1 MMKPR
6 RLPRIGGKGANPQD
20 NQEQS
25 NNNNNINNTN
35 NIPNNPNNT
44 QISNNINTRPRNR
57 QNNRE
62 EDLIKNN
69 NLDPDFIKKYRKIR
83 NRHQEDF
90 SINLVPNKEDI
101 ISEDVR
107 LYDNKNINLEM
118 PRIKENIGLENTEYY
133 IESIHHDQYYKINQI
148 KKEEKKEEEIGE
160 GKVDIKKR
168 RKSVHKKFT
177 ALEQAQ
183 ALENKLYNKF
193 DKELTDVITRTLSKV
208 TIIFLF
214 TQGLLAGMG
223 LLHVIL
229 FLTYDDYDSFIKIL
243 SKMIIILFDIFHALT
258 FTSLVGNGIKFVSS
272 YQKYNIMNLQIH
284 GNNNEFMRLRRDMIF
299 SGILLVF
306 FTVVFAFEVYLATF
320 VQKINLRKCY
330 TGDKDYLI
338 IGESEFDKFKYC
350 HIVLD
355 FVVIILFILNIFDL
369 NIQEEKTEQTNAPIN
384 VNFYLGSETQNE
396 ANPNATTQNN

>member
-1 MMKPR
+1 MKPR
-6 RLPRIGGKGANPQD
+6 RLPRIGAGTSTKNQNQNQD
-20 NQEQS
+20 PNIIT
-25 NNNNNINNTN
+25 NNNIS
-35 NIPNNPNNT
+35 PKKK
-44 QISNNINTRPRNR
+44 R
-57 QNNRE
+57 
-62 EDLIKNN
+62 
-69 NLDPDFIKKYRKIR
+69 NLDSIRKKNSGDPDYIKKYRRIR
-83 NRHQEDF
+83 DRHQEDF
-90 SINLVPNKEDI
+90 AISLSPNQEDI

-107 LYDNKNINLEM
+107 LYDNKDIHLETQKM
-118 PRIKENIGLENTEYY
+118 KENMGFENTEYY

-148 KKEEKKEEEIGE
+148 RKEEKKPEEILGE
-160 GKVDIKKR
+160 TKVGQKKR
-168 RKSVHKKFT
+168 RRSVHKKFT

-214 TQGLLAGMG
+214 AQGLLAGMG

-229 FLTYDDYDSFIKIL
+229 FLTYDDYESFL
-243 SKMIIILFDIFHALT
+243 SLLSRMIIILYNIFHALT
-258 FTSLVGNGIKFVSS
+258 FISLVGNGIKFVSS

-306 FTVVFAFEVYLATF
+306 FTVVFGFEVYLATF
-320 VQKINLRKCY
+320 IQHINLNKCS
-330 TGDKDYLI
+330 KNENLI
-338 IGESEFDKFKYC
+338 ISEDEFDKFKYI

-369 NIQEEKTEQTNAPIN
+369 NIQEDKSDQSNRPIN
-384 VNFYLGSETQNE
+384 VNFYLGNENDNNGNEITQN
-396 ANPNATTQNN
+396 

>member
-6 RLPRIGGKGANPQD
+6 RLPRIGK
-20 NQEQS
+20 E
-25 NNNNNINNTN
+25 NNNIQSN
-35 NIPNNPNNT
+35 NIPNNTSQIINNKIPKTRNKINKEEELINNNT
-44 QISNNINTRPRNR
+44 
-57 QNNRE
+57 
-62 EDLIKNN
+62 
-69 NLDPDFIKKYRKIR
+69 DPDFIKKYRKLR

-90 SINLVPNKEDI
+90 AISIVPNKEDI
-101 ISEDVR
+101 ISEDAK
-107 LYDNKNINLEM
+107 LYDNKYMNLEKPPM
-118 PRIKENIGLENTEYY
+118 KEIGLDNTEFY

-148 KKEEKKEEEIGE
+148 KKEEKKTEAILGNE
-160 GKVDIKKR
+160 GKIDIKKR
-168 RKSVHKKFT
+168 RKSVQKKFT

-193 DKELTDVITRTLSKV
+193 DKELTDVITKTLSKV

-214 TQGLLAGMG
+214 TQGMLAGMG

-229 FLTYDDYDSFIKIL
+229 FLTYDEYAPFIGIL
-243 SKMIIILFDIFHALT
+243 SRMIIILYDIFHALT

-306 FTVVFAFEVYLATF
+306 FTVVFGFEVYLATF
-320 VQKINLRKCY
+320 IQKINLNKCY
-330 TGDKDYLI
+330 NGDNAKFI
-338 IGESEFDKFKYC
+338 ISESDFNKFKYC
-350 HIVLD
+350 HIVID

-369 NIQEEKTEQTNAPIN
+369 NIQEDKNEHNGPIN
-384 VNFYLGSETQNE
+384 VNFYLGTESQHDENINDITQS
-396 ANPNATTQNN
+396 

>member
-1 MMKPR
+1 MRPR
-6 RLPRIGGKGANPQD
+6 RLPRIGKENNPIK
-20 NQEQS
+20 E
-25 NNNNNINNTN
+25 NNI
-35 NIPNNPNNT
+35 IPNNNT
-44 QISNNINTRPRNR
+44 QISNNNNAKTRNKIPN
-57 QNNRE
+57 QEN
-62 EDLIKNN
+62 DLINN
-69 NLDPDFIKKYRKIR
+69 NTDPDFIKKYRKLR

-90 SINLVPNKEDI
+90 AINIVPNKEDI
-101 ISEDVR
+101 ISEDAK
-107 LYDNKNINLEM
+107 LYDNKYMNLEKPFM
-118 PRIKENIGLENTEYY
+118 KEIGLENTEFY

-148 KKEEKKEEEIGE
+148 KKEEKKAEDILGGE
-160 GKVDIKKR
+160 GKIDIKKR

-193 DKELTDVITRTLSKV
+193 DKELTDVITKTLSKV

-229 FLTYDDYDSFIKIL
+229 FLTYDQYEDFINIL
-243 SKMIIILFDIFHALT
+243 SRMIIILYDIFHALT

-284 GNNNEFMRLRRDMIF
+284 GSNTEFMRLRRDMIF

-306 FTVVFAFEVYLATF
+306 FTVVFGFEVYLATF
-320 VQKINLRKCY
+320 VQKINLNKCY
-330 TGDKDYLI
+330 NGDNTKLI
-338 IGESEFDKFKYC
+338 ISEKDFDKFKYC
-350 HIVLD
+350 HIVID

-369 NIQEEKTEQTNAPIN
+369 NIQEDKMEQNNRPIN
-384 VNFYLGSETQNE
+384 VNFYLGSESQNDENGTVVTQN
-396 ANPNATTQNN
+396 

>member
-1 MMKPR
+1 MRPR
-6 RLPRIGGKGANPQD
+6 RLPRIGKENNPIK
-20 NQEQS
+20 E
-25 NNNNNINNTN
+25 NNI
-35 NIPNNPNNT
+35 IPNNNT
-44 QISNNINTRPRNR
+44 QISNNNNAKTRIKIPN
-57 QNNRE
+57 QEN
-62 EDLIKNN
+62 DLINN
-69 NLDPDFIKKYRKIR
+69 NTDPDFIKKYRKLR

-90 SINLVPNKEDI
+90 AINIIPNKEDI
-101 ISEDVR
+101 ISGDAK
-107 LYDNKNINLEM
+107 LYDNKYMNLEKPFM
-118 PRIKENIGLENTEYY
+118 KEIGLENTEFY

-148 KKEEKKEEEIGE
+148 KKEEKKAEDILGGE
-160 GKVDIKKR
+160 GKIDIKKR

-193 DKELTDVITRTLSKV
+193 DKELTDVITKTLSKV

-229 FLTYDDYDSFIKIL
+229 FLTYDQYEDFINIL
-243 SKMIIILFDIFHALT
+243 SRMIIILYDIFHALT

-284 GNNNEFMRLRRDMIF
+284 GSNTEFMRLRRDMIF

-306 FTVVFAFEVYLATF
+306 FTVVFGFEVYLATF
-320 VQKINLRKCY
+320 VQKINLNKCY
-330 TGDKDYLI
+330 NGDNTKLI
-338 IGESEFDKFKYC
+338 ISEKDFDKFKYC
-350 HIVLD
+350 HIVID

-369 NIQEEKTEQTNAPIN
+369 NIQEDKMEQNNGPIN
-384 VNFYLGSETQNE
+384 VNFYLGSESQNDENGTVVTQN
-396 ANPNATTQNN
+396 